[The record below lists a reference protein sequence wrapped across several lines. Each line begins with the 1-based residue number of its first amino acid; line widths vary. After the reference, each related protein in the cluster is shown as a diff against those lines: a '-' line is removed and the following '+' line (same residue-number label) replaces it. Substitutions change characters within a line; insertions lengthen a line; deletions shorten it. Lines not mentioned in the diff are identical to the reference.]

1 METALQATIRPYDFR
16 RPDRLGK
23 EQLAVL
29 SGLFNA
35 FGRFLAPE
43 LGGLLRS
50 SVRISVTGID
60 QQVYEEML
68 QKVPPLVCVALMQS
82 AELGGWV
89 AALLPS
95 KAAAVLADLMLG
107 GRGEITGPPRPM
119 GETEQL
125 VLERLFAL
133 WPGHLKSAWGPVA
146 ALDVTM
152 DRVEASLEFLQL
164 ASAQETV
171 VTVHLGLEGI
181 GDTIPI
187 DVLLLHTGLQP
198 HLARARSMSWATSGR
213 QVASRGRDVMRRV
226 LMDASIPVTV
236 RIEGMPLGLADLATL
251 SVGDVIPLGHPCTRP
266 LPITIG
272 ERELAVGQL
281 GAVGNRLAVQ
291 IVASATPHAQEESA

>member
-1 METALQATIRPYDFR
+1 METAQHTTTRPYDFR

-43 LGGLLRS
+43 IGGLLRS
-50 SVRISVTGID
+50 SVRISVTGVD

-68 QKVPPLVCVALMQS
+68 QRVPPLVCVALLQS
-82 AELGGWV
+82 ADLGGWV
-89 AALLPS
+89 AALVPS
-95 KAAAVLADLMLG
+95 KSAGILADLMLG
-107 GRGEITGPPRPM
+107 GSGDVTGPPRPM

-133 WPGHLKSAWGPVA
+133 WPGHLKSAWSPVA
-146 ALDVTM
+146 ALEVTM
-152 DRVEASLEFLQL
+152 DRVEGSLEFLQL

-171 VTVHLGLEGI
+171 VTVHLALEGA
-181 GDTIPI
+181 GDPIPI

-198 HLARARSMSWATSGR
+198 HLARARSMTWTTTGR
-213 QVASRGRDVMRRV
+213 PAQSRGHDVMRRV
-226 LMDASIPVTV
+226 LMDASLPVKV
-236 RIEGMPLGLADLATL
+236 KIEGMPLGLADLATL
-251 SVGDVIPLGHPCTRP
+251 TVGDVIPLGHPCTRP

-272 ERELAVGQL
+272 DRELAVGQL

-291 IVASATPHAQEESA
+291 VVASVTPHPQEESA